1 VFICVNPWQKFYR
14 AGGIRTHDLLNPI
27 QAFYQAELRP
37 DLVQTIHQL
46 LINRQRRAMKAIIRR
61 NAYVHSWLV
70 GMFIGAVCST
80 SAQPRNGIAL
90 NKSAFLFA
98 AELISKGQIVADN
111 KGAWTKH
118 RPSTDEENEFIRLR
132 GFAEYAKWH
141 LGVDLRFPENS
152 KRRYRFPFGDF
163 KDVHRCGLLAAKARA
178 GEYRYAEIEN
188 AAAELEQAIKKR
200 AN

>member
-1 VFICVNPWQKFYR
+1 
-14 AGGIRTHDLLNPI
+14 
-27 QAFYQAELRP
+27 
-37 DLVQTIHQL
+37 
-46 LINRQRRAMKAIIRR
+46 MKAIIRR
-61 NAYVHSWLV
+61 NAYVLSWLV
-70 GMFIGAVCST
+70 VIFFGGVCAN

-90 NKSAFLFA
+90 NEIAFLFA
-98 AELISKGQIVADN
+98 ADLISKGHVVADD

-118 RPSTDEENEFIRLR
+118 RASADEENEFIRLR

-152 KRRYRFPFGDF
+152 KRRYKFPYGDF

-178 GEYRYAEIEN
+178 GEYRYADIEN

-200 AN
+200 TD